1 MHDARRLCYDR
12 HLRLQYIR
20 YQRDSGGLSCYEVFN
35 NRLYSWTGFEI
46 RRYFYAASVSDRN
59 IYHENEAYSYLIIG
73 IICFVLGCLI
83 TLKKVKHPQI
93 FNREGFVAVALS
105 WIVLSI
111 FGAIP
116 FVITG
121 EIPSYV
127 DALFETI
134 SGFTTTGA
142 SILSNVEALTHTSL
156 MWRSF
161 THWVGGDGGF
171 SIHHVLSP
179 SDGRFDDQPDES

>member
-1 MHDARRLCYDR
+1 MKYSTIG
-12 HLRLQYIR
+12 YILG
-20 YQRDSGGLSCYEVFN
+20 QVLKFEGIFMLLPF
-35 NRLYSWTGFEI
+35 LTGM
-46 RRYFYAASVSDRN
+46 

-127 DALFETI
+127 DALFIWFYDNRCIYFIECR
-134 SGFTTTGA
+134 
-142 SILSNVEALTHTSL
+142 
-156 MWRSF
+156 RSF
-161 THWVGGDGGF
+161 KWNA
-171 SIHHVLSP
+171 VL
-179 SDGRFDDQPDES
+179 EKL

>member
-1 MHDARRLCYDR
+1 MKYSTIG
-12 HLRLQYIR
+12 YILG
-20 YQRDSGGLSCYEVFN
+20 QVLKFEGIFMLLPF
-35 NRLYSWTGFEI
+35 LTGM
-46 RRYFYAASVSDRN
+46 

-127 DALFETI
+127 DARFC
-134 SGFTTTGA
+134 SA
-142 SILSNVEALTHTSL
+142 ALLQALWTPCLRRSPVLPRPAQVFSRTWRHSHTQ
-156 MWRSF
+156 
-161 THWVGGDGGF
+161 V
-171 SIHHVLSP
+171 
-179 SDGRFDDQPDES
+179 

>member
-1 MHDARRLCYDR
+1 MKYSTIG
-12 HLRLQYIR
+12 YILG
-20 YQRDSGGLSCYEVFN
+20 QVLKFEGIFMLLPF
-35 NRLYSWTGFEI
+35 LTGM
-46 RRYFYAASVSDRN
+46 

-127 DALFETI
+127 DACLRRSPVLPRPAQVFSRTWRH
-134 SGFTTTGA
+134 S
-142 SILSNVEALTHTSL
+142 HTQ
-156 MWRSF
+156 
-161 THWVGGDGGF
+161 V
-171 SIHHVLSP
+171 
-179 SDGRFDDQPDES
+179 

>member
-1 MHDARRLCYDR
+1 MKYSTIG
-12 HLRLQYIR
+12 YILG
-20 YQRDSGGLSCYEVFN
+20 QVLKFEGIFMLLPF
-35 NRLYSWTGFEI
+35 LTGM
-46 RRYFYAASVSDRN
+46 

-116 FVITG
+116 FVITVR
-121 EIPSYV
+121 S
-127 DALFETI
+127 
-134 SGFTTTGA
+134 
-142 SILSNVEALTHTSL
+142 HL
-156 MWRSF
+156 MWTPCLRRSP
-161 THWVGGDGGF
+161 VLPRPAQVF
-171 SIHHVLSP
+171 SRTWRHSHTQV
-179 SDGRFDDQPDES
+179 

>member
-1 MHDARRLCYDR
+1 MPDHVKK
-12 HLRLQYIR
+12 
-20 YQRDSGGLSCYEVFN
+20 SK
-35 NRLYSWTGFEI
+35 
-46 RRYFYAASVSDRN
+46 AS
-59 IYHENEAYSYLIIG
+59 A
-73 IICFVLGCLI
+73 
-83 TLKKVKHPQI
+83 I
-93 FNREGFVAVALS
+93 FNREGFVAVAS

-161 THWVGGDGGF
+161 THWVGGRGF
-171 SIHHVLSP
+171 
-179 SDGRFDDQPDES
+179 

>member
-1 MHDARRLCYDR
+1 MKYSTIG
-12 HLRLQYIR
+12 YILG
-20 YQRDSGGLSCYEVFN
+20 QVLKFEGIFMLLPF
-35 NRLYSWTGFEI
+35 LTGM
-46 RRYFYAASVSDRN
+46 

-142 SILSNVEALTHTSL
+142 SLERGGTHTHKSDVAKL
-156 MWRSF
+156 YPLGWR
-161 THWVGGDGGF
+161 HGGF

-179 SDGRFDDQPDES
+179 SDGWFDDQPDES